1 MKARAL
7 AAFLL
12 ITVVASGTR
21 AESSD
26 LGTAKASFNAGAI
39 AYAAG
44 DYLAAIQA
52 LDAAYQLTP
61 LPAIAFSL
69 AQAERRQ
76 YFVSHEASH
85 LERACELYRRYLA
98 EVPVGGR
105 RADATDALAQ
115 LEPLAASRG
124 AASAAPSAEP
134 AEAPKTRLM
143 VSSPAPSA
151 LVSLDQ
157 ARAVPAPLIAE
168 VAPGPHQVRVY
179 ADGFVASERSV
190 VAVSGA
196 LVPLEVALEE
206 VPAKVLLD
214 APKGADFYVDGRLQ
228 GKVGT
233 HTELTLPS
241 GRHSFTFAMNGHQIT
256 TLDAALA
263 RGESRTLYPTFKPT
277 PQRTLSFV
285 LFGVGGAA
293 LVSGITFGAL
303 ALGQESKANDL
314 LDQREVTN
322 ISPSERDD
330 YEEAVRRRD
339 QFRVVAAVGLTTS
352 VVSFVAGLALH
363 QFDEPSVREE
373 LPERGRGS
381 RRRAPQLAL
390 VAPSAGE
397 GLALSA
403 SF

>member
-1 MKARAL
+1 MRARAL
-7 AAFLL
+7 GASLL
-12 ITVVASGTR
+12 VALFASGAR

-26 LGTAKASFNAGAI
+26 LGAAKASFNAGAI

-44 DYLAAIQA
+44 DYQAAIQA
-52 LDAAYQLTP
+52 LDAAYELTP

-76 YFVSHEASH
+76 YFVSHEAAH

-98 EVPVGGR
+98 EVTVGGR

-115 LEPLAASRG
+115 LEPLARSLG
-124 AASAAPSAEP
+124 APSAAPNAAP
-134 AEAPKTRLM
+134 VEAQKTRLM
-143 VSSPAPSA
+143 VSSPTASA
-151 LVSLDQ
+151 LVSLDD
-157 ARAVPAPLIAE
+157 ARDVPAPLIAE
-168 VAPGPHQVRVY
+168 VAPGAHQVRVH

-196 LVPLEVALEE
+196 LVPLEVALDE

-228 GKVGT
+228 GKVGK
-233 HTELTLPS
+233 HTEFTLPS
-241 GRHSFTFAMNGHQIT
+241 GRHSFTFAMNGRQVT
-256 TLDAALA
+256 TLGVALT
-263 RGESRTLYPTFKPT
+263 RGETRTLHPTFRPT
-277 PQRTLSFV
+277 AQRTMSYV

-293 LVSGITFGAL
+293 LATGVTFGAL

-314 LDQREVTN
+314 LAEREVTN

-352 VVSFVAGLALH
+352 VISLVTALALH

-373 LPERGRGS
+373 LPKRERQS
-381 RRRAPQLAL
+381 RRTAPRFAL

-397 GLALSA
+397 GLALAA